1 MARLGSALAAAGV
14 AGEPLEWFSR
24 SLEKA
29 PAADT
34 WCRLA
39 SHLLTLGQLEDA
51 QDCFQQALVLKPGFQ
66 PAQVGLAGVL
76 HRFGHSEAAFEL
88 LLRLSGDVT
97 PQHALL
103 LGQVCRVLNRPQ
115 EGLQAVQKAL
125 QASPGTEATGM
136 LLHVLAHL
144 LDQQG
149 EPAKA
154 FGAVQRANDMR
165 RLKFDP
171 DAWDG
176 ALERIERVFTR
187 EALAGAPTSENASEK
202 PVFIV
207 GVPRS
212 GSSLVEQILSCH
224 SRFAGAGEADDL
236 SRVMADGDLDP
247 VYLQRG
253 AAEILARLDAVD
265 PNALR
270 VSNKLPQNF
279 LHLGLLALLFP
290 KARVIHCVRSPMDT
304 ALSCYFQNFQNDMPW
319 ATRQDWAARYL
330 LAERRLMAHWKRVL
344 PLAVHSVSYEQLVLH
359 PEATIRSMVQFC
371 GLPWEPACT
380 EPHLN
385 PRVVHTA
392 SSHQVRDPLHDRSV
406 GRSRKYAP
414 YLGELR
420 ALLGNTGG

>member
-1 MARLGSALAAAGV
+1 
-14 AGEPLEWFSR
+14 
-24 SLEKA
+24 
-29 PAADT
+29 
-34 WCRLA
+34 
-39 SHLLTLGQLEDA
+39 
-51 QDCFQQALVLKPGFQ
+51 
-66 PAQVGLAGVL
+66 
-76 HRFGHSEAAFEL
+76 
-88 LLRLSGDVT
+88 
-97 PQHALL
+97 
-103 LGQVCRVLNRPQ
+103 
-115 EGLQAVQKAL
+115 
-125 QASPGTEATGM
+125 
-136 LLHVLAHL
+136 
-144 LDQQG
+144 
-149 EPAKA
+149 
-154 FGAVQRANDMR
+154 
-165 RLKFDP
+165 
-171 DAWDG
+171 
-176 ALERIERVFTR
+176 
-187 EALAGAPTSENASEK
+187 
-202 PVFIV
+202 
-207 GVPRS
+207 
-212 GSSLVEQILSCH
+212 
-224 SRFAGAGEADDL
+224 
-236 SRVMADGDLDP
+236 MADGDLDP

>member
-24 SLEKA
+24 SLETA
-29 PAADT
+29 PSADT

-39 SHLLTLGQLEDA
+39 SHLLTLGKSEDA
-51 QDCFQQALVLKPGFQ
+51 QDCFHQALLLKPGCL

-76 HRFGHSEAAFEL
+76 HRCGRSGAAFEL
-88 LLRLSGDVT
+88 LQRLPGKVT

-115 EGLQAVQKAL
+115 EGIQAIHKAL
-125 QASPGTEATGM
+125 QANPGTEATGM
-136 LLHVLAHL
+136 LLHALAHL
-144 LDQQG
+144 LDRQG
-149 EPAKA
+149 NHAQA
-154 FGAVQRANDMR
+154 FGALQKANDMR
-165 RLKFDP
+165 RLRFDP

-176 ALERIERVFTR
+176 ALERIAQVFTR
-187 EALAGAPTSENASEK
+187 EAVAGAPSSENMSEK

-212 GSSLVEQILSCH
+212 GTSLVEQILSCH
-224 SRFAGAGEADDL
+224 SRFAGAGETDDL

-247 VYLQRG
+247 SHLKRG
-253 AAEILARLDAVD
+253 AAEILSRLDAVD
-265 PNALR
+265 TEACR

-290 KARVIHCVRSPMDT
+290 RARVIHCVRSPMDT
-304 ALSCYFQNFQNDMPW
+304 AFSCYFQNFQSDLPW
-319 ATRQDWAARYL
+319 ATQQDWAARYL
-330 LAERRLMAHWKRVL
+330 LAERRLMAHWKSVL
-344 PLAVHSVSYEQLVLH
+344 PLAIHSVSYEQLVLH
-359 PEATIRSMVQFC
+359 PDATIRSMVGFC

-392 SSHQVRDPLHDRSV
+392 SSHQVRAPLHARSV
-406 GRSRKYAP
+406 GRAREYAP
-414 YLGELR
+414 YLGKLR
-420 ALLGNTGG
+420 AVLG

>member
-24 SLEKA
+24 SLETA

-34 WCRLA
+34 WCRMA
-39 SHLLTLGQLEDA
+39 SHLLTLGQAEDA
-51 QDCFQQALVLKPGFQ
+51 QDCFQQALILKPGFL
-66 PAQVGLAGVL
+66 PAQVGLAAVL
-76 HRFGHSEAAFEL
+76 HRCGHSGAAFDL
-88 LLRLSGDVT
+88 LQRLSGDVT

-115 EGLQAVQKAL
+115 EGVRAVKKAL
-125 QASPGTEATGM
+125 QSSPGTEATTM

-149 EPAKA
+149 ESALA
-154 FGAVQRANDMR
+154 FGAVQKANDMR

-176 ALERIERVFTR
+176 ALEGIARVFSQ
-187 EALAGAPTSENASEK
+187 EALAGAPTSENPSEK

-207 GVPRS
+207 GMPRS
-212 GSSLVEQILSCH
+212 GTSLVEQILSCH
-224 SRFAGAGEADDL
+224 SQFAGAGEADDL
-236 SRVMADGDLDP
+236 SRVMAEGDLDP
-247 VYLQRG
+247 VHLQRR
-253 AAEILARLDAVD
+253 AADILARLDTVD
-265 PNALR
+265 PAAQR

-290 KARVIHCVRSPMDT
+290 RARVIHCVRSPMDT

-319 ATRQDWAARYL
+319 ATRQGWAARYL
-330 LAERRLMAHWKRVL
+330 LAERRLMAHWKSVL
-344 PLAVHSVSYEQLVLH
+344 PLGIHTVSYEQLVMH
-359 PEATIRSMVQFC
+359 PEATIRSIVRFC
-371 GLPWEPACT
+371 GLSWEPACT

-392 SSHQVRDPLHDRSV
+392 SSHQVRAPLHDRSV
-406 GRSRKYAP
+406 GRARKYAP
-414 YLGELR
+414 YLGEMR
-420 ALLGNTGG
+420 ALLEKVAG